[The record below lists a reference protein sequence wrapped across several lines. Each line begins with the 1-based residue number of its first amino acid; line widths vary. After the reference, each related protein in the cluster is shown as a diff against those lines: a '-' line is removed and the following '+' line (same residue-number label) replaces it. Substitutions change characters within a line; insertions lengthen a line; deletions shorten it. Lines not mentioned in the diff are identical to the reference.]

1 MTALPRARRTGVR
14 RVALI
19 AAVSIIPAVAILPVL
34 ACGEVDRP
42 HRPAEPLVEQVEHSG
57 DLERLA
63 LTARGVTV
71 EAPLVMD
78 CSVAGAETGRS
89 GVVAP
94 PCRTVRGPDRL
105 PALRVE
111 AGDVVEIITGGSAAT
126 VSLVR
131 KRRRG
136 RREAVVDAEPVDE
149 ERGSW
154 RARVPTGAGDR
165 LHVSVSP
172 LRTDSGS
179 LGFAIDVH

>member
-34 ACGEVDRP
+34 ACGEADRP
-42 HRPAEPLVEQVEHSG
+42 PRPAEPFVEQVERSG
-57 DLERLA
+57 DLERLP

-78 CSVAGAETGRS
+78 CSVAGAEAGRS

-105 PALRVE
+105 PTLRVD
-111 AGDVVEIITGGSAAT
+111 AGEVLEITTGDGAAN

-131 KRRRG
+131 KRGGG
-136 RREAVVDAEPVDE
+136 RREAAVDAEPVDE
-149 ERGSW
+149 ARGSW
-154 RARVPTGAGDR
+154 RARVPAGAGER
-165 LHVSVSP
+165 LQVSVSP

-179 LGFAIDVH
+179 LGFAIDVR

>member
-14 RVALI
+14 RVAVI

-34 ACGEVDRP
+34 ACGEADRP
-42 HRPAEPLVEQVEHSG
+42 PRPAKPRVEQVERSG
-57 DLERLA
+57 LERLA

-71 EAPLVMD
+71 EAPLVMA
-78 CSVAGAETGRS
+78 CSVAGAGAGRS

-105 PALRVE
+105 PTLRVD
-111 AGDVVEIITGGSAAT
+111 AGEVVEITTGDGAAN

-131 KRRRG
+131 KRGRG
-136 RREAVVDAEPVDE
+136 RREAAVDAEPVDE

-154 RARVPTGAGDR
+154 RARMPAGAGER
-165 LHVSVSP
+165 LQVSVSP

-179 LGFAIDVH
+179 LGFAIDVR